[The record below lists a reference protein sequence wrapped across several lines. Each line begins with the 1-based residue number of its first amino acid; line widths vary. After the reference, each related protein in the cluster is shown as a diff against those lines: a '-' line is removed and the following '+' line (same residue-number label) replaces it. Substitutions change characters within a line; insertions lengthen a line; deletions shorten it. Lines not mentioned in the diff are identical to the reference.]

1 MMMMMMLKGRTYLD
15 ARMLVSFNRHLVA
28 EGRRRPLSTAL
39 LKIVLVE
46 HLGEELLRLWVGG
59 RRRRG

>member
-1 MMMMMMLKGRTYLD
+1 MCKLD
-15 ARMLVSFNRHLVA
+15 TRVLVSFNLHLVA

-39 LKIVLVE
+39 LKIVLIE
-46 HLGEELLRLWVGG
+46 RLGEELLRLRVGG